1 MSDYVVYH
9 NCEAMGYSLSDRED
23 RFTGNP
29 PFRILTKKNVVG
41 LKGSTIWLIEGRRE
55 EGQKLK
61 TYYLCS
67 KFVIENTWPD
77 DEEDVNYAGAKRGA
91 DYRQKVRL
99 NDYGEWFS
107 EFKRKMANFSLGLQK
122 IGQADVKKL
131 KEIVRDLDAGIQTTG
146 SHAVDDLADLPNIP
160 DADFTGHDRLSVAK
174 TRQGQQIFSD
184 RVKRAY
190 GYACAIC
197 GIDEQR
203 FLNASHI
210 IGWAEDRANRLN
222 PANGLCLC
230 VLHDRAFEAYYL
242 TLDKQLRIC
251 VSRKVSRKSPL
262 GTLLWAV
269 HGQRIRTA
277 MAHPP
282 GEQFLAVHRQRL
294 L

>member
-1 MSDYVVYH
+1 MGDYVVYH
-9 NCEAMGYSLSDRED
+9 NCEGMDFSIGEDNDDESDEYSIVTR
-23 RFTGNP
+23 
-29 PFRILTKKNVVG
+29 KNVDN
-41 LKGSTIWLIEGRRE
+41 LKGSTIWIIEGLLRPGERR
-55 EGQKLK
+55 K

-67 KFVIENTWPD
+67 KFIVEESGRGD
-77 DEEDVNYAGAKRGA
+77 DESNYAEAQTGRNFH
-91 DYRQKVRL
+91 RTICL
-99 NDYGEWFS
+99 NNYGSWFS

-122 IGQADVKKL
+122 IGQSDVKKL
-131 KEIVRDLDAGIQTTG
+131 KEIVRDFDAGIKTRG
-146 SHAVDDLADLPNIP
+146 SHAVDDLADPPKIP
-160 DADFTGHDRLSVAK
+160 DADFTGQDRLSYAK
-174 TRQGQQIFSD
+174 TRQGHQIFAN
-184 RVKRAY
+184 RVKSAY

-197 GIDEQR
+197 GIDEPR

>member
-1 MSDYVVYH
+1 MGDYVVYH
-9 NCEAMGYSLSDRED
+9 NCEGMGFSIGEDNDDGSDEHS
-23 RFTGNP
+23 
-29 PFRILTKKNVVG
+29 ILTRKNVDN
-41 LKGSTIWLIEGRRE
+41 LKGSTIWIIEGLLRPGERH
-55 EGQKLK
+55 K

-67 KFVIENTWPD
+67 NFIVEKFGRCD
-77 DEEDVNYAGAKRGA
+77 DGNNYAESPNGKNFHRTIC
-91 DYRQKVRL
+91 L
-99 NDYGEWFS
+99 NNYGIWFS

-131 KEIVRDLDAGIQTTG
+131 KEIVRDFDAGIQTTG
-146 SHAVDDLADLPNIP
+146 SHAVGDLADLPNIP
-160 DADFTGHDRLSVAK
+160 DADFTGQDRLSVAK
-174 TRQGQQIFSD
+174 TRQGQQIFAN
-184 RVKRAY
+184 RVKSAY

-197 GIDEQR
+197 GIDEPR